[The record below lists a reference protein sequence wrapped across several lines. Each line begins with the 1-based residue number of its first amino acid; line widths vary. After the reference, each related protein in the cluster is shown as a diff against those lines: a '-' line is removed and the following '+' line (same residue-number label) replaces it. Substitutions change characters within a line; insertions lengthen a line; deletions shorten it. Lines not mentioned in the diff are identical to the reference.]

1 MSDSVEPRGAL
12 RLIAALLSA
21 VLLGTLVG
29 ALPLTAVEPVAPFS
43 VEQILSSP
51 FPSGLVAAPSGGHVA
66 WVFQDRGVRNVWV
79 ASPPD
84 FRGRAVTSFDRDD
97 GQEIA
102 QLAWSDDALRIAFVR
117 GGPSN
122 RAGELPNPLSDPAG
136 VERAVWWIDLA
147 ATPPAVARLAEGG
160 SPLFLRD
167 GSAILF
173 ARQGKVFRRS
183 LDAAPPTEVRPP
195 ETQPPEETES
205 GAAGVDAAAAAPSAQ
220 EEALVQVRGG
230 ATSLRLSPDGSQL
243 LFVSSRG
250 SHSFVGLYDFATK
263 RIDFLDPGVDRDF
276 SPVFS
281 PDGTR
286 VAYVRVPAS
295 TRVRIFEPEREGPPW
310 SIRVVELATGRGREV
325 FRAEPGRGSVF
336 RAVEA
341 ETQLVWTADGFLVFP
356 WEREGWTHLY
366 SVPVAGGAARLLT
379 TGAFEV
385 EYVTTDADRRGVVY
399 SSNQGDI
406 DRRHLWRVAASG
418 GAPVAVTSGNGV
430 ENVPAV
436 TSEGHVAFLR
446 ADGKRPLLPAIRVG
460 DVVRDLAPD
469 ALPADFPLA
478 HLVEPEPVV
487 FAASDGLPIH
497 GQLFRPPASFT
508 GPRPAAVFFHGG
520 SRRHMMLGWHYSS
533 YYHNCYAFH
542 QLLASRG
549 FVVLSV
555 NYRSGTG
562 YGLEFREALDYGA
575 TGASELHD
583 VLGAALYLRSRPD
596 VRADAIGLWG
606 GSYGGYLTAMGLSR
620 ASDLYAAG
628 VDIHG
633 VHDWNRTIQ
642 NFVPSYDP
650 LEDPARAG
658 LAFESSPLA
667 QVENWRSPV
676 LLVHGDDDRNVPFL
690 ETVELVEKLR
700 QHGVE
705 HEILVFP
712 DEVHSFLVH
721 ANWVEIFERS
731 AEFLARHLVQ
741 AAAALEA
748 PVVTTASGAR
758 QP

>member
-1 MSDSVEPRGAL
+1 
-12 RLIAALLSA
+12 
-21 VLLGTLVG
+21 
-29 ALPLTAVEPVAPFS
+29 
-43 VEQILSSP
+43 
-51 FPSGLVAAPSGGHVA
+51 
-66 WVFQDRGVRNVWV
+66 
-79 ASPPD
+79 
-84 FRGRAVTSFDRDD
+84 
-97 GQEIA
+97 
-102 QLAWSDDALRIAFVR
+102 
-117 GGPSN
+117 
-122 RAGELPNPLSDPAG
+122 
-136 VERAVWWIDLA
+136 
-147 ATPPAVARLAEGG
+147 
-160 SPLFLRD
+160 
-167 GSAILF
+167 
-173 ARQGKVFRRS
+173 
-183 LDAAPPTEVRPP
+183 
-195 ETQPPEETES
+195 
-205 GAAGVDAAAAAPSAQ
+205 
-220 EEALVQVRGG
+220 
-230 ATSLRLSPDGSQL
+230 
-243 LFVSSRG
+243 
-250 SHSFVGLYDFATK
+250 
-263 RIDFLDPGVDRDF
+263 
-276 SPVFS
+276 VFS

-325 FRAEPGRGSVF
+325 FRADPGRGSVF

-341 ETQLVWTADGFLVFP
+341 DSQLVWTADGFLVFP

-366 SVPVAGGAARLLT
+366 SVPAAGGAARLLT
-379 TGAFEV
+379 PGAFEV
-385 EYVTTDADRRGVVY
+385 EYVTTDAQRRGVVY

-418 GAPVAVTSGNGV
+418 GAPNAVTSGYGD

-436 TSEGHVAFLR
+436 TSDGHVAFLR
-446 ADGKRPLLPAIRVG
+446 ADGKRPLLPAIRIG
-460 DVVRDLAPD
+460 DAVRDLAPN
-469 ALPADFPLA
+469 ALPGDFPLA
-478 HLVEPEPVV
+478 HLVQPEPVI

-497 GQLFRPPASFT
+497 GQVFRPPASFT

-549 FVVLSV
+549 FDVLSV

-650 LEDPARAG
+650 LEDPARAR

-721 ANWVEIFERS
+721 ANWVEVFERS

-741 AAAALEA
+741 VEAAREA
-748 PVVTTASGAR
+748 PVATASGAR